1 MFNSGQNSYS
11 HWRWAEFRK
20 WSQNPCG
27 CSVNHQPFELG
38 WKLISIVVESSEEE
52 QEKSLWLLCPA
63 GASKTITERENAS
76 LKSLLISPYAAKIDK
91 LFVRVLLEKYE
102 SRNSKPEYQSSI
114 SQRSINS
121 RLKARAYF
129 IGNCQC
135 LHPLHIVISLQCGQT
150 QSLRFTIRIPRK
162 GVTEKPFLSIFNYE
176 VVLGHVLCANQT
188 RLLDKTHREKFPP
201 RFSSSYFYHF
211 WSLKGMGNCPSFSGN
226 WNAQ

>member
-1 MFNSGQNSYS
+1 M
-11 HWRWAEFRK
+11 
-20 WSQNPCG
+20 
-27 CSVNHQPFELG
+27 
-38 WKLISIVVESSEEE
+38 ISIVVESSEEE

-162 GVTEKPFLSIFNYE
+162 GVTEKPFFSIFNNE
-176 VVLGHVLCANQT
+176 RSFLDTCFAQT
-188 RLLDKTHREKFPP
+188 RLDHWTKRIGRNFLPYFPVITSTIFDP
-201 RFSSSYFYHF
+201 
-211 WSLKGMGNCPSFSGN
+211 
-226 WNAQ
+226 